1 MVEAPRKAHKRDADE
16 GMKARSPHDLQWTA
30 LTNMARVGV
39 LDEVAEEVL
48 NNIKPRVLEVYYKYR
63 YD

>member
-1 MVEAPRKAHKRDADE
+1 
-16 GMKARSPHDLQWTA
+16 MKARSPHDLQWTA